1 MPRSDRLSASS
12 RRFRFRHSTCHSLA
26 WQHTRHAAHLLNC
39 ASELMSYRIL
49 DMQNTSSQVLC
60 GSSLDLSLDTPR

>member
-1 MPRSDRLSASS
+1 MPRSDRSFAFHGDSG
-12 RRFRFRHSTCHSLA
+12 FGTPHV
-26 WQHTRHAAHLLNC
+26 TRHAAHLLNC